1 MLIRWQELVLLCVMF
16 LMVIMEIFLLEFVFF
31 NVILDNILTILLVFV
46 LVSVLEHQNI
56 IMEIQLISTVFKLVQ
71 NSYMQIMIPIFV
83 FSLQIVRQIILQMTL
98 QIIVL
103 LFVHILNLLL
113 DRHQQKDVFQLVNK
127 DNMLIILQEDA

>member
-1 MLIRWQELVLLCVMF
+1 MF

>member
-1 MLIRWQELVLLCVMF
+1 
-16 LMVIMEIFLLEFVFF
+16 MEIFLLEFVFF

-46 LVSVLEHQNI
+46 LASVLEHQNI
-56 IMEIQLISTVFKLVQ
+56 IMEILLISIVFKLVQ
-71 NSYMQIMIPIFV
+71 NSYMQTMILIFV

-98 QIIVL
+98 QITVL